1 MPNSVSPAAFRAVIF
16 DLDGTL
22 VDSAGEIALALNATL
37 EELRRA
43 PFPRK
48 DVEALIGRG
57 VPSLMERALRIARVP
72 TSELEHAIERF
83 EAHYAAT
90 VGREARLFPG
100 VREGLVALEKA
111 GIGRAV
117 VTNKPRFFTEQLLE
131 QLEVADLFGAV
142 VAGDDG
148 IRRKPAGDML
158 VAAARDLGCDIDSAL
173 MIGDSDNDVLAAREA
188 GCPVWCVPYGYNEG
202 KPPEDLAC
210 DRLVGTIDE
219 AVRLLLH
226 DAL

>member
-1 MPNSVSPAAFRAVIF
+1 MPNSASPATFRAVIF

-22 VDSAGEIALALNATL
+22 VDSAGEIAQALNATL
-37 EELRRA
+37 EELQRA

-72 TSELEHAIERF
+72 TSELAGAIARF

-90 VGREARLFPG
+90 VGREAVLFPG